1 MSTEEKKINELYIIG
16 WNASGG
22 PYLCHVINHNMLSII
37 CVYNSVTFGF
47 IEILFT
53 FKYKSLTLFHFS
65 GIIVRMIFRFVA
77 TKCTSLIATYIQCLV
92 GKLLIK
98 KLHQAFSRPTLH
110 TGFDFFESFS
120 IQF

>member
-1 MSTEEKKINELYIIG
+1 MECIG
-16 WNASGG
+16 WAI
-22 PYLCHVINHNMLSII
+22 LCHVINHNMLSII

-53 FKYKSLTLFHFS
+53 FKYKSLTLHILLFGYYSQNDIPFRSNKVHFTNS
-65 GIIVRMIFRFVA
+65 NV
-77 TKCTSLIATYIQCLV
+77 CIQCLV